1 MRIGFEGFPVD
12 PVEIAKIMEDSGAAA
27 IAVHG
32 RTRQQY
38 YSGHADWDTIRRIKE
53 AVSVPVIGN
62 GDVDSP
68 EKAEALLKET
78 GCDAVMIGRAVRGN
92 PWIFREMN
100 HYFSTGE
107 KLGRPSAEEIRE
119 VILRHARWQIEKKGE
134 FTGIREMRKHVAWYT
149 AGMRHSAGSEESQIL
164 FPAIRSWKCF
174 WTA

>member
-12 PVEIAKIMEDSGAAA
+12 SVEIAKIMEDSGAAA

-78 GCDAVMIGRAVRGN
+78 GCDAVMIGRQFAEIPG
-92 PWIFREMN
+92 
-100 HYFSTGE
+100 FSE
-107 KLGRPSAEEIRE
+107 K
-119 VILRHARWQIEKKGE
+119 
-134 FTGIREMRKHVAWYT
+134 
-149 AGMRHSAGSEESQIL
+149 
-164 FPAIRSWKCF
+164 
-174 WTA
+174 